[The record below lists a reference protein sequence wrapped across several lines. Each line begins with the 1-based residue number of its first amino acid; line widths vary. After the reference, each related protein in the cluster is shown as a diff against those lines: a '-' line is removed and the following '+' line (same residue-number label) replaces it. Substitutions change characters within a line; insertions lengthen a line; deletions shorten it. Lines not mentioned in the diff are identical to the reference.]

1 MDPVSE
7 AEPLATVQLP
17 RVTIR
22 FCTQLSYKLPPNPF
36 QSVETTAKTC
46 FMAQD
51 ILLEELC

>member
-36 QSVETTAKTC
+36 QSVEITAKTC
-46 FMAQD
+46 VMAQD
-51 ILLEELC
+51 IILEELC